1 MCKIVLFLFNS
12 PAVSKTQGSGC
23 LGWTDQGKF
32 LLLFIQFAF
41 LNLEFKS
48 IFFIFKAM
56 LTSSFCKAK
65 ENEKSKPAITKPIPE
80 L

>member
-48 IFFIFKAM
+48 IFFYF
-56 LTSSFCKAK
+56 
-65 ENEKSKPAITKPIPE
+65 
-80 L
+80 